1 MSGDNAID
9 TPRTTMNSVQL
20 KSLLKKLNRT
30 KTVIRTTIKNTT
42 TTAKVVKTTM
52 TNTTT
57 TKTTIVAAKVRVKK
71 TEKE

>member
-1 MSGDNAID
+1 MTGDNAID

-42 TTAKVVKTTM
+42 TTA
-52 TNTTT
+52 
-57 TKTTIVAAKVRVKK
+57 TTIVAAKVRV
-71 TEKE
+71 EN